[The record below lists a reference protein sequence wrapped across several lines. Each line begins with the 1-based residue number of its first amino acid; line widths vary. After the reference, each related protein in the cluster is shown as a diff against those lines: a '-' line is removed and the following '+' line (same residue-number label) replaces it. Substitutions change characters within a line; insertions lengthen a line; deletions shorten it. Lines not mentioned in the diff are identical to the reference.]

1 MKKILLIGA
10 AAGITAAGVYS
21 YTQTAG
27 LKALVEETNAFK
39 KEMRLSDNER
49 ADAKKQLEEMRL
61 KLAKVKAE
69 YNEFM
74 ALLDDLKTKSSQGAA
89 ATKSLALKVERQ
101 DEQIKKYEA
110 EIAENVEAFEKVS
123 VEISE
128 AENYLSTTEAKVK
141 TLEASREEVA
151 VALEEAQVVL
161 EETTK
166 KFNELTEKD
175 RQRNASLSQNSI
187 SSLITAVDGDWGFV
201 VIKKHPRAEISES
214 SSLIVVRGAEPLG
227 RLSVES
233 VERGRIL
240 ANVIMSSMPAGA
252 RIRPGDRVILAEP
265 NRF

>member
-74 ALLDDLKTKSSQGAA
+74 ALLDDLKTKSSGVAA
-89 ATKSLALKVERQ
+89 PKSLTLKVERQ

-161 EETTK
+161 DETTK